1 MSVTVQNVHGGRV
14 RLNLA
19 RACMS
24 LDNALQVSHWIRDLQ
39 YLVVPT
45 AQVCAI
51 AGMVLAAY
59 CVATVDVSVW
69 PMVVLECIA
78 VLIGA
83 LWFLASWLLWERA
96 LRWSLYITLAELV
109 VAAAGLLVW
118 LLQYDRVR
126 TEVAWLW
133 WTIAAVLGIQ
143 ALAVTGAALTL
154 TNILDARLVVDTH
167 VCLLASVVTHTEQQV
182 ARGGDSNESVGSGA
196 LALSSMAGATKL
208 SVASSKKVL

>member
-1 MSVTVQNVHGGRV
+1 MSVTLQNVHDGRV

-24 LDNALQVSHWIRDLQ
+24 LDNALQVHHWIRDLQ

-45 AQVCAI
+45 ALVCATI
-51 AGMVLAAY
+51 GLVLAAY
-59 CVATVDVSVW
+59 CVATTDASVW
-69 PMVVLECIA
+69 PMVLFESIA
-78 VLIGA
+78 VLLGA
-83 LWFLASWLLWERA
+83 LWLLAAFLLWERV
-96 LRWSLYITLAELV
+96 LRWCLYITLGELV
-109 VAAAGLLVW
+109 LAAAGLLVW

-143 ALAVTGAALTL
+143 ALAVTGAALAL
-154 TNILDARLVVDTH
+154 TNILDARLVIDTH

-182 ARGGDSNESVGSGA
+182 ARGGDTHESVGSGA
-196 LALSSMAGATKL
+196 LALSSMAGATKV
-208 SVASSKKVL
+208 SVSSSKKVL